1 MFPVSAEEKPGL
13 TRIAKGISCQ
23 PVIRC
28 IHDGDRCIHDGDRCI
43 CTVIAVYTT
52 VIAVYTTVIAVYA
65 TVIRYM
71 RRVNLYHTHER

>member
-28 IHDGDRCIHDGDRCI
+28 IHDGDRCICDGDPL
-43 CTVIAVYTT
+43 
-52 VIAVYTTVIAVYA
+52 YA
-65 TVIRYM
+65 KG
-71 RRVNLYHTHER
+71 